1 MGDEGWLKSCSAQY
15 RQFVYLS
22 DAVWFQGKVT
32 RKYVDENGEHCVD
45 IDAHG
50 INQRGDD
57 TIPATA
63 TVILPSLEHGT
74 SPVDRRL
81 PQKEY
86 RGTGKGV
93 FF

>member
-1 MGDEGWLKSCSAQY
+1 
-15 RQFVYLS
+15 
-22 DAVWFQGKVT
+22 
-32 RKYVDENGEHCVD
+32 VDENGEYCVD

-63 TVILPSLEHGT
+63 AVILPSREQGT
-74 SPVDRRL
+74 SPVQKRL
-81 PQKEY
+81 PPEEY

>member
-1 MGDEGWLKSCSAQY
+1 LKSCSAQY

-22 DAVWFQGKVT
+22 DAVWFRRKVT
-32 RKYVDENGEHCVD
+32 RTYVDENGEYCAD
-45 IDAHG
+45 IEAHG

-57 TIPATA
+57 TIPAVG
-63 TVILPSLEHGT
+63 TVILPSREHGAT
-74 SPVDRRL
+74 PVEKRL
-81 PQKEY
+81 PAKEF